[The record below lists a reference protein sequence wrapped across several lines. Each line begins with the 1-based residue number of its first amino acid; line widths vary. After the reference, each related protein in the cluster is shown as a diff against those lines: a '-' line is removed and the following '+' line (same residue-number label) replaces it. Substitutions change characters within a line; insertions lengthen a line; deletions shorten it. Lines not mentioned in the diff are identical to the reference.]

1 MQINYS
7 KYFDF
12 LISGLKAGINFGHH
26 SDFRPVFAVLILPL
40 CIMSCSSEPG
50 TSYFP
55 LQEGLQWRY
64 KVTQTTRD
72 GVRQQKYIYTNLA
85 QRTIEGQLLS
95 VRRSVDGTL
104 FYYHE
109 TADGVVYAGK
119 EMQTGIRRE
128 YVRDERFI
136 LHYPLQ
142 LGDKWQDDTTTKL
155 LVKTG
160 PPQKT
165 VFKVVAEI
173 PLDVSL
179 AALDETIIVPA
190 GVFRHC
196 IKINKH
202 GSEFK
207 DAGNYIG
214 RTIVRV
220 KESSW
225 YAPGVGLVKSVREET
240 TESQG
245 LDRGELIVELEL
257 FES

>member
-1 MQINYS
+1 M
-7 KYFDF
+7 FF
-12 LISGLKAGINFGHH
+12 
-26 SDFRPVFAVLILPL
+26 VILMS
-40 CIMSCSSEPG
+40 IFITSCSLEQS

-64 KVTQTTRD
+64 KVTKTTRD

-85 QRTIEGQLLS
+85 QRTVDGQTVS
-95 VRRSVDGTL
+95 VRRSADGSL
-104 FYYHE
+104 FYFRE
-109 TADGVVYAGK
+109 TGEGVLYAGNELQVGAERK
-119 EMQTGIRRE
+119 
-128 YVRDERFI
+128 YVRDERII
-136 LHYPLQ
+136 LHYPLK
-142 LGDKWQDDTTTKL
+142 LGDQWQDNTTTKL

-165 VFKVVAEI
+165 EFKIVADLA
-173 PLDVSL
+173 LDVSL
-179 AALDETIIVPA
+179 DALDETVIVPA
-190 GVFRHC
+190 GIFRHC
-196 IKINKH
+196 IKISKQ

-214 RTIVRV
+214 RTVVRV

-240 TESQG
+240 TESQA
-245 LDRGELIVELEL
+245 LDRGELLIELEL